1 MKKVLLKNVI
11 QTAVALGVLL
21 LAWFIA
27 YFCVGNPLL
36 VPAPWGCVKEFGTLF
51 ASGVFWQ
58 GFFATLGRTFLAF
71 AISFVLAVGF
81 AVIAYLYPTF
91 RGIFTPIVSAFRSVP
106 VLAVV
111 LILLAVIGAGAA
123 PIAVAFL
130 SLFPML
136 YVGVLSALLE
146 IDKDLLAISRVYGAS
161 WWARV
166 GRVYLPLSAPH
177 ILREAGAAISFSLK
191 LVVSAEVVAMTA
203 GSLGGMMQDAR
214 AWGEIPQLF
223 ALVVLVFVVG
233 LALELVVAAVAS
245 KFDYQK
251 EDN

>member
-21 LAWFIA
+21 LAWICL
-27 YFCVGNPLL
+27 YFCVGNPVL
-36 VPAPWGCVKEFGTLF
+36 VPAPWGCVKEFGVLF
-51 ASGVFWQ
+51 ASGGFWQ

-71 AISFVLAVGF
+71 IISFVFAVIF

-91 RGIFTPIVSAFRSVP
+91 RGVFTPIVSAFRSVP

-111 LILLAVIGAGAA
+111 LILLSVFGGGATPVI
-123 PIAVAFL
+123 VAFL

-136 YVGVLSALLE
+136 FTGVLTALLS
-146 IDKDLLAISRVYGAS
+146 IDRHFIETSKVYGAS
-161 WWARV
+161 WLARV
-166 GRVYLPLSAPH
+166 GRVYLPMSAPYV
-177 ILREAGAAISFSLK
+177 LREAGAAISFSLK

-203 GSLGGMMQDAR
+203 GSLGYMMQDAK

-223 ALVVLVFVVG
+223 ALVVLVFAVG
-233 LALELVVAAVAS
+233 LILELIFAAIVS

-251 EDN
+251 AGE